1 MKKHLLKSHIRIVL
15 LLVISIISI
24 VFIVFP
30 VSKLYEETSILSINV
45 ILIIVIISMFGYI
58 LSFVNGSKYQ
68 RASDWITFFALS
80 FISILFV
87 FSFFILPSN
96 VNQSSMFPTLSSND
110 RILIYHFKYEVEK
123 NDIVVI
129 EMKQDVYPNI
139 PSSSFMNA
147 YSTDQ
152 NDFVYYVK
160 RVYGIKGDKITFE
173 RISNNSDSFYIF
185 INDIKVESSVN
196 VSYTLT
202 FNQMEFL
209 KTQLKDDMIEE
220 GFFVLGDNALASL
233 DSRAFGL
240 VREVDI
246 MGKVIF
252 KLWPFGSV
260 S

>member
-1 MKKHLLKSHIRIVL
+1 MRKHVLKSGIRMIF

-30 VSKLYEETSILSINV
+30 VSKLYEKTSILSISV
-45 ILIIVIISMFGYI
+45 ILIVLMISMSGYV
-58 LSFVNGSKYQ
+58 LSFFKQSTYQ
-68 RASDWITFFALS
+68 HVSDWITFFSLS
-80 FISILFV
+80 FMSILFV

-110 RILIYHFKYEVEK
+110 RILIYHFMYEVEK

-129 EMKQDVYPNI
+129 EMRQDVYPNI
-139 PSSSFMNA
+139 PNTSFMDP
-147 YSTDQ
+147 YSTNQ
-152 NDFVYYVK
+152 NDFVFYVK
-160 RVYGIKGDKITFE
+160 RVYAMKGDTITFE
-173 RISNNSDSFYIF
+173 RTSNNSDTFYIF
-185 INDIKVESSVN
+185 VNDVKLESSVN

-202 FNQMEFL
+202 FNQMTFL
-209 KTQLKDDMIEE
+209 QSQLKDSVIEQ
-220 GFFVLGDNALASL
+220 GYFVLGDNALASL

-240 VREVDI
+240 VREIDV

-252 KLWPFGSV
+252 KLWPFGGV